1 MASGEP
7 DHSLQAFTLEMIYLR
22 MNDSKNIRILL
33 APLDWGLG
41 HATRCIPLIRYLQL
55 KGCEVVLAADG
66 AGASLLAAEF
76 PSISFRTLK
85 GYGIR
90 YNSGSSLFGSMLL
103 QLPRIFSSIQQEHFW
118 LKELLEKEQFDI
130 VISDNRPGF
139 WNKKTHNIYITH
151 QLLIHSGK
159 GKWLNR
165 QLQKLHARYMKKS
178 TEVWVPDLPG
188 NRNLA
193 GELSHPLQPIIQPTY
208 LGLLSRLEKQEYS
221 EQIYDLTVILSGP
234 EPQRTILEETIFQQL
249 PSYSGKVLFIRGLP
263 QQNHSALQSYPH
275 ITIHDHLPAVEL
287 QHTLSASKLVICRS
301 GYTTL
306 MDLMKLGKKAF
317 LIPTPGQPEQEYL
330 AQYMQEQSYFP
341 FQQQNV
347 FDLSS
352 AIKIADSF
360 PYQDPFTEADFEIYK
375 KVINELLEESLRN

>member
-1 MASGEP
+1 
-7 DHSLQAFTLEMIYLR
+7 
-22 MNDSKNIRILL
+22 MNTTKTIRVLL

-41 HATRCIPLIRYLQL
+41 HATRCIPLIRYLQQ
-55 KGCEVVLAADG
+55 KECEVVLAADG
-66 AGASLLAAEF
+66 TAASLLATEF
-76 PSISFRTLK
+76 PDINIRTLK

-103 QLPRIFSSIQQEHFW
+103 QLPRIFSSIQQEHLW
-118 LKELLEKEQFDI
+118 LKDVLEKEQFDI

-139 WNKKTHNIYITH
+139 WNKKTQNIYITH

-159 GKWLNR
+159 GNWLNR
-165 QLQKLHARYMKKS
+165 QLQKLHARYMKNF

-193 GELSHPLQPIIQPTY
+193 GELSHPSQPIIHPTY
-208 LGLLSRLEKQEYS
+208 LGLLSRLEKKEVA
-221 EQIYDLTVILSGP
+221 EQQYDLTILLSGP

-249 PSYSGKVLFIRGLP
+249 QFFSGKVLFIRGLP

-275 ITIHDHLPAVEL
+275 ITVHDHLPAAEL
-287 QHTLSASKLVICRS
+287 QHKLSSSKLIICRS

-317 LIPTPGQPEQEYL
+317 LVPTPGQPEQEYL
-330 AQYMQEQSYFP
+330 AQYMQGQSYFP
-341 FQQQNV
+341 FHQQKG
-347 FDLSS
+347 FDLLS
-352 AIKIADSF
+352 AIKIADAF
-360 PYQDPFTEADFEIYK
+360 PYQLPFTEADFEVYQKRID
-375 KVINELLEESLRN
+375 ELLKNKLHK